1 MKVILTGATGY
12 VGEGVLL
19 ELLRTPEVEKILSV
33 GRRSVEIDKYECLTA
48 DEKGKFEEYIVS
60 DLMDLNAGDERFK
73 GYDAVYFIA
82 GISSIGMDEDAYRR
96 ISYDIPTHFADIM
109 PDKEKMTFI
118 YLSGAGTNPN
128 GKQWWMPIKGATE
141 QYVAKAGFRHA
152 FAYRPALMRW
162 AKGQRRMQNMQYVF
176 ILFYP
181 LMYVLGGANNM
192 TEMAH
197 SMLACSRDGYSK
209 FAIGANDIKKL
220 AKKW

>member
-12 VGEGVLL
+12 VGEGVLM
-19 ELLRTPEVEKILSV
+19 ELLRTPEVETVLSV

-60 DLMDLNAGDERFK
+60 DLMDLKAGDERFK

-82 GISSIGMDEDAYRR
+82 GISSIGMAEDAYRR

-141 QYVAKAGFRHA
+141 QYVAQGGIPSRVCVPSSPYAMGKRPTPYAEHA
-152 FAYRPALMRW
+152 VCVHFVLSAYVCAWRSKQYDRNGSFHARLFP
-162 AKGQRRMQNMQYVF
+162 RR
-176 ILFYP
+176 LFQICHWRKRY
-181 LMYVLGGANNM
+181 
-192 TEMAH
+192 
-197 SMLACSRDGYSK
+197 
-209 FAIGANDIKKL
+209 
-220 AKKW
+220 

>member
-19 ELLRTPEVEKILSV
+19 ELLRTPEVEKV
-33 GRRSVEIDKYECLTA
+33 
-48 DEKGKFEEYIVS
+48 
-60 DLMDLNAGDERFK
+60 
-73 GYDAVYFIA
+73 
-82 GISSIGMDEDAYRR
+82 
-96 ISYDIPTHFADIM
+96 
-109 PDKEKMTFI
+109 
-118 YLSGAGTNPN
+118 
-128 GKQWWMPIKGATE
+128 
-141 QYVAKAGFRHA
+141 
-152 FAYRPALMRW
+152 
-162 AKGQRRMQNMQYVF
+162 
-176 ILFYP
+176 LFYP

>member
-19 ELLRTPEVEKILSV
+19 ELLRTPEVEKVLSV

-82 GISSIGMDEDAYRR
+82 GISSIGMAEDAYRR

-109 PDKEKMTFI
+109 PDKEKM
-118 YLSGAGTNPN
+118 
-128 GKQWWMPIKGATE
+128 K
-141 QYVAKAGFRHA
+141 
-152 FAYRPALMRW
+152 
-162 AKGQRRMQNMQYVF
+162 
-176 ILFYP
+176 
-181 LMYVLGGANNM
+181 
-192 TEMAH
+192 
-197 SMLACSRDGYSK
+197 
-209 FAIGANDIKKL
+209 
-220 AKKW
+220 